1 MGSELDNMAFRS
13 ILVAIAIIVAGVHA
27 VPMPNDIVPETKFVE
42 GAATSVHAAANQ
54 IVTEMIQAGR
64 DWTSC
69 EELANS
75 TREEVTDAVKTTQ
88 KLLDSADKGCSCAG
102 LGQDEVNRTLNEMNA
117 AWIMTDAAYLSAY
130 AIYTKAVNT
139 LATAR
144 KTYALSVIAHKEAVT
159 EAARLKLE
167 CECATQSA
175 HATAWAEANEDN
187 DANAAAWAQAHH
199 IDCVVQS
206 ISEAN
211 CVFGPAPGLT
221 KPTLCDDIESV
232 SCAAESG
239 SAQHVPADEAPVY
252 ICGVPTADER
262 AGMPNCGGQEAIAT
276 LIEGRTGSSGE
287 QCFTY
292 SCPIGP
298 CLQLD
303 DSVIEGSTNEFG
315 GYGEV
320 YYATSEMAACGY
332 RHSVRQHAVKVVF
345 EGRTGPNGEVCYTYS
360 CPSSA
365 LTPPPSA
372 PPTQPTPPPS
382 APIEADSSKECVLES
397 EEELS
402 CAHSESAAAEHKTGP
417 LTCWISAA
425 HADQPNK
432 ALAIWGTSM
441 TCACNV
447 GPPGKLVAA
456 LDAITKKRVLL
467 KPRCD
472 KPGCTYDCKTTLV
485 AN

>member
-1 MGSELDNMAFRS
+1 MGRLDNMAFRS
-13 ILVAIAIIVAGVHA
+13 ILVAIAIIIACVHA

-88 KLLDSADKGCSCAG
+88 KLFDSADKGCSCAG

-117 AWIMTDAAYLSAY
+117 AWTAITDAQKDLETATSTQVQLSSQEFQFLQAGEWAWIMTDAAYLSAY

-159 EAARLKLE
+159 EAARLKLQ

-239 SAQHVPADEAPVY
+239 SAQHVPADEEPVY
-252 ICGVPTADER
+252 IEPCPLD
-262 AGMPNCGGQEAIAT
+262 MPYCPLDMPIAT
-276 LIEGRTGSSGE
+276 PTEGRTGSNGE

-292 SCPIGP
+292 SCPP
-298 CLQLD
+298 
-303 DSVIEGSTNEFG
+303 
-315 GYGEV
+315 
-320 YYATSEMAACGY
+320 
-332 RHSVRQHAVKVVF
+332 
-345 EGRTGPNGEVCYTYS
+345 P
-360 CPSSA
+360 PA
-365 LTPPPSA
+365 LTPPPSDA
-372 PPTQPTPPPS
+372 PTDAPVTGSVTCRTCIPPKDKGCVFPFILEGVQHDTPVDSVVGVGEGACWCSTKPVINGTIPTFNRNTHNGIYRDGSVKYNKGYPVDHDVDTY
-382 APIEADSSKECVLES
+382 A
-397 EEELS
+397 ELDGS
-402 CAHSESAAAEHKTGP
+402 GFSHFGVS
-417 LTCWISAA
+417 
-425 HADQPNK
+425 
-432 ALAIWGTSM
+432 
-441 TCACNV
+441 
-447 GPPGKLVAA
+447 
-456 LDAITKKRVLL
+456 
-467 KPRCD
+467 
-472 KPGCTYDCKTTLV
+472 GCTPDVVLRQRRG
-485 AN
+485 

>member
-211 CVFGPAPGLT
+211 CVFGPVPGLT

-239 SAQHVPADEAPVY
+239 SAQHVPADEEPVY
-252 ICGVPTADER
+252 IEPCPLD
-262 AGMPNCGGQEAIAT
+262 MPNCGEQEAIAT
-276 LIEGRTGSSGE
+276 LTEGRTGSSGE
-287 QCFTY
+287 QCFSY
-292 SCPIGP
+292 SCPP
-298 CLQLD
+298 
-303 DSVIEGSTNEFG
+303 
-315 GYGEV
+315 
-320 YYATSEMAACGY
+320 
-332 RHSVRQHAVKVVF
+332 
-345 EGRTGPNGEVCYTYS
+345 P
-360 CPSSA
+360 PA

-372 PPTQPTPPPS
+372 PPVTCSSCIPPKDKGCVFPFILKGVQHDTPVESVSGVGEGGCWCSTKVAGIVQGKIPTFNRKTLKGWLTPS
-382 APIEADSSKECVLES
+382 GEPCVGTSHTDPGCKYHSFGYPVDNEAD
-397 EEELS
+397 
-402 CAHSESAAAEHKTGP
+402 T
-417 LTCWISAA
+417 W
-425 HADQPNK
+425 AD
-432 ALAIWGTSM
+432 
-441 TCACNV
+441 
-447 GPPGKLVAA
+447 
-456 LDAITKKRVLL
+456 LDGV
-467 KPRCD
+467 
-472 KPGCTYDCKTTLV
+472 PGCGKDDLTDPYLNRAFYD
-485 AN
+485 NI

>member
-1 MGSELDNMAFRS
+1 MGTRRTLMPKAFHA
-13 ILVAIAIIVAGVHA
+13 ILVAMAVVACVHA
-27 VPMPNDIVPETKFVE
+27 VPTPNDIVPETKFVG
-42 GAATSVHAAANQ
+42 GAATSAHAAAKQ

-64 DWTSC
+64 DWTAC
-69 EELANS
+69 EDLANT
-75 TREEVTDAVKTTQ
+75 TREEVTDAVKTHQ
-88 KLLDSADKGCSCAG
+88 KMLDSADKGCSCAG
-102 LGQDEVNRTLNEMNA
+102 LGQDEVNRTLNERNA
-117 AWIMTDAAYLSAY
+117 AATAVTDAKKDLESATSAQVQLSSQEFQFLQAGECGWIMTDAAYLAAY

-139 LATAR
+139 LAKAR
-144 KTYALSVIAHKEAVT
+144 TTYSLSIIAHREAVT

-211 CVFGPAPGLT
+211 CVFGPVPGLT

-252 ICGVPTADER
+252 IEHCPL
-262 AGMPNCGGQEAIAT
+262 GMPNCGGQEAIAT
-276 LIEGRTGSSGE
+276 PIEGRTGSRGE

-315 GYGEV
+315 GFGEV

-382 APIEADSSKECVLES
+382 APIEAD
-397 EEELS
+397 
-402 CAHSESAAAEHKTGP
+402 
-417 LTCWISAA
+417 
-425 HADQPNK
+425 
-432 ALAIWGTSM
+432 
-441 TCACNV
+441 
-447 GPPGKLVAA
+447 
-456 LDAITKKRVLL
+456 
-467 KPRCD
+467 
-472 KPGCTYDCKTTLV
+472 
-485 AN
+485 

>member
-211 CVFGPAPGLT
+211 CV
-221 KPTLCDDIESV
+221 
-232 SCAAESG
+232 
-239 SAQHVPADEAPVY
+239 
-252 ICGVPTADER
+252 
-262 AGMPNCGGQEAIAT
+262 
-276 LIEGRTGSSGE
+276 
-287 QCFTY
+287 
-292 SCPIGP
+292 
-298 CLQLD
+298 
-303 DSVIEGSTNEFG
+303 
-315 GYGEV
+315 
-320 YYATSEMAACGY
+320 
-332 RHSVRQHAVKVVF
+332 
-345 EGRTGPNGEVCYTYS
+345 
-360 CPSSA
+360 
-365 LTPPPSA
+365 
-372 PPTQPTPPPS
+372 
-382 APIEADSSKECVLES
+382 
-397 EEELS
+397 
-402 CAHSESAAAEHKTGP
+402 
-417 LTCWISAA
+417 
-425 HADQPNK
+425 
-432 ALAIWGTSM
+432 
-441 TCACNV
+441 
-447 GPPGKLVAA
+447 
-456 LDAITKKRVLL
+456 
-467 KPRCD
+467 
-472 KPGCTYDCKTTLV
+472 
-485 AN
+485 

>member
-144 KTYALSVIAHKEAVT
+144 KTYALSVIAHREAVT

-211 CVFGPAPGLT
+211 CVFGPVPGLT

-239 SAQHVPADEAPVY
+239 SAQHVPADEEPVY
-252 ICGVPTADER
+252 IEPCPLDMPNCGEQEAIATAIEGLTGSSGEQCFSYSCPPAIFNPPKPVDPCEL
-262 AGMPNCGGQEAIAT
+262 GMPNCGEQEAIAT
-276 LIEGRTGSSGE
+276 AIEGRTGSSGE
-287 QCFTY
+287 QCFSY
-292 SCPIGP
+292 SCPP
-298 CLQLD
+298 PALPDALPD
-303 DSVIEGSTNEFG
+303 ALPE
-315 GYGEV
+315 
-320 YYATSEMAACGY
+320 A
-332 RHSVRQHAVKVVF
+332 
-345 EGRTGPNGEVCYTYS
+345 YT
-360 CPSSA
+360 
-365 LTPPPSA
+365 
-372 PPTQPTPPPS
+372 
-382 APIEADSSKECVLES
+382 SKECAIDHEGD
-397 EEELS
+397 LS
-402 CAHSESAAAEHKTGP
+402 CAATCYINSAGLHP
-417 LTCWISAA
+417 
-425 HADQPNK
+425 DQPDK
-432 ALAIWGTSM
+432 ARTSV
-441 TCACNV
+441 TGEAVVCECSDKSV
-447 GPPGKLVAA
+447 
-456 LDAITKKRVLL
+456 L
-467 KPRCD
+467 KPECN
-472 KPGCTYDCKTTLV
+472 KSGCTLDCKV
-485 AN
+485 I